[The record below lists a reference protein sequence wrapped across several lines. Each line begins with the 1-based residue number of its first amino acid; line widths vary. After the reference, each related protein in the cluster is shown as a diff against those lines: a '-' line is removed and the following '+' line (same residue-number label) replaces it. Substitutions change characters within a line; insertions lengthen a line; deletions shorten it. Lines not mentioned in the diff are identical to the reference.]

1 MRQSIFYGTKNNF
14 SNELSVPYYKKSSVP
29 MARATPLQE
38 AVDVASA
45 LETVLISW
53 MIDATELPPVVFV
66 WALIQ

>member
-1 MRQSIFYGTKNNF
+1 
-14 SNELSVPYYKKSSVP
+14 

-66 WALIQ
+66 WALIQRAHFQNS